1 MKRRTFKPLLLATV
15 AGLGLLAG
23 SLSASAETLADALV
37 SAYKVSHLLDQNR
50 ATLRAADED
59 VATAVAALRPV
70 VSWVAQFQKDR
81 CNYDELTAARA
92 SCGYEWSKLSTTLLL
107 DISWTIYDFGRS
119 GLAVDIQKETVL
131 ATRAALLST
140 EQDVLLSAV
149 KAYADAKATAE
160 QVAITENSV
169 RVISEQLKAAQDR
182 FDVGEVTKTD
192 VSQAEAS
199 LAGARASLAAA
210 QGEYKA
216 AREAYKAV
224 IGHYPER
231 LAALPRA
238 PKLPKSPDEATS
250 TALRLHPVIK
260 QSQHMVTAA
269 DLGVQLAKAGHMP
282 TVTGVAELTDPEPR
296 YAGRSASM
304 TLKFN
309 QTLYSGGAIAS
320 TNRKAVANRDKA
332 RAGLSQAGVEV
343 AQAVAN
349 AFAGIDVYRAQ
360 INAYDQ
366 QIQAADLA
374 YQGVREEA
382 TLGARTTLDVLNAEQ
397 DLLDAKASRI
407 TAEAS
412 LQVAYYQLLSAM
424 GLLTVENLKLGI
436 PTYDP
441 AAYYN
446 AVQNAP
452 LSDQGKALDRVLRA
466 IGKN

>member
-37 SAYKVSHLLDQNR
+37 SAYKVSHLLEQNR

-70 VSWVAQFQKDR
+70 AKWGAEFSKSR
-81 CNYDELTAARA
+81 CNIPVQVSFAANCDDGHWKELEATMA
-92 SCGYEWSKLSTTLLL
+92 LTL
-107 DISWTIYDFGRS
+107 DWTLFDFGRNRLS
-119 GLAVDIQKETVL
+119 VDIQKETVL

-199 LAGARASLAAA
+199 LAGARAALAAA
-210 QGEYKA
+210 QGQYKA

-224 IGHYPER
+224 IGHYPE
-231 LAALPRA
+231 LLSSVPKA
-238 PKLPKSPDEATS
+238 PKLPKTTAEANA
-250 TALRLHPVIK
+250 TALRLHPAIK
-260 QSQHMVTAA
+260 QAQHLVSAA
-269 DLGVQLAKAGHMP
+269 DLGVALAHAQHLP
-282 TVTGVAELTDPEPR
+282 TVSGQAKLADPKDS
-296 YAGRSASM
+296 GRSS
-304 TLKFN
+304 TLSLSIG
-309 QTLYSGGAIAS
+309 QPIYSGGAIAS
-320 TNRKAVANRDKA
+320 ANRKAVANRDKA

-382 TLGARTTLDVLNAEQ
+382 TLGARTTLDVLNSEQ

>member
-1 MKRRTFKPLLLATV
+1 MTRRQFKPLLLATV
-15 AGLGLLAG
+15 AGLGVLAG
-23 SLSASAETLADALV
+23 TISASAETLADALV
-37 SAYKVSHLLDQNR
+37 SAYKVSHLLEQNR

-59 VATAVAALRPV
+59 VAGAVADLRPV
-70 VSWVAQFQKDR
+70 VTWGAEFTKSR
-81 CNYDELTAARA
+81 CTMPSSFTRSCTGQWSDLSAAMALT
-92 SCGYEWSKLSTTLLL
+92 WQWTLF
-107 DISWTIYDFGRS
+107 DFGRGS
-119 GLAVDIQKETVL
+119 LAVGIQKETVL

-199 LAGARASLAAA
+199 LAGAKASLAAA
-210 QGEYKA
+210 QGQYKA

-231 LAALPRA
+231 LAALPKA
-238 PKLPKSPDEATS
+238 PKLPKTTDEANL
-250 TALRLHPVIK
+250 TALRLHPAIT
-260 QSQHMVTAA
+260 QAQHLVSAA
-269 DLGVQLAKAGHMP
+269 DIGVQLAHAQHLP
-282 TVTGVAELTDPEPR
+282 TVTGEAQLSDPQDQGAQSTLTLSI
-296 YAGRSASM
+296 G
-304 TLKFN
+304 
-309 QTLYSGGAIAS
+309 QTIYSGGAIAS
-320 TNRKAVANRDKA
+320 ANRKAVANRDKA
-332 RAGLSQAGVEV
+332 RAGLSEAGVEV
-343 AQAVAN
+343 AQGVAN
-349 AFAGIDVYRAQ
+349 AFAAIDVYRAQ
-360 INAYDQ
+360 IRAYDE

-374 YQGVREEA
+374 YQGVKEEA
-382 TLGARTTLDVLNAEQ
+382 TLGARTTLDVLNSEQ

-407 TAEAS
+407 SAEAS